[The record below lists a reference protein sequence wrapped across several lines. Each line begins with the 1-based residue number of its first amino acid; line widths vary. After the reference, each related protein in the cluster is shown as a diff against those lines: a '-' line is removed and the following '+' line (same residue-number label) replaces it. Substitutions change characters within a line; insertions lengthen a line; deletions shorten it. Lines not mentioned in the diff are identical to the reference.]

1 MNIDNSS
8 SEINEESKHW
18 MYENR
23 GNINTNSLEISL
35 NENQIQSDIPKWM
48 PIIDKIPDNNINSEE
63 YIRIMAQSNVE
74 FGNLNCN
81 NILNLL
87 LSLP

>member
-1 MNIDNSS
+1 
-8 SEINEESKHW
+8 
-18 MYENR
+18 
-23 GNINTNSLEISL
+23 
-35 NENQIQSDIPKWM
+35 M

-81 NILNLL
+81 NIYVFRNWKYVE
-87 LSLP
+87 